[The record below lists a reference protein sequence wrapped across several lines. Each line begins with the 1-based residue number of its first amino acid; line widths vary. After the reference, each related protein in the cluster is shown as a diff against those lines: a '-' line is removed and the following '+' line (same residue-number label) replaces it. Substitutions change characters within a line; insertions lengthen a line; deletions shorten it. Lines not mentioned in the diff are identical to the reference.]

1 MKRYLKFPLIFII
14 VSLISFASNAQEV
27 FDDFEGNGTISTWYG
42 DDCEFDTDYDNPVAQ
57 GINTSS
63 KVMKYND
70 TGGQY
75 ANVGF
80 DTENNF
86 DLSQNYTF
94 SLKIYIPSDSLT
106 GNQPNQVSL
115 KLQNRFLD
123 EPWTTQ
129 TEIIH
134 SVSLDQWQ
142 TVSFDFNNDSY
153 INFDDNSLPPVE
165 RTDFNRVLIKVNGE
179 NNTDLAVAYID
190 DFQYDGTI
198 EDDQDDY
205 SLIWSDEFVVDGAID
220 SEKWFHQ
227 TKLPSGGSWFNN
239 EIQHYTDRTDNAV
252 VEDGILKIIAKKETY
267 TDQGYTKNYTSAR
280 LNSKFAFTY
289 GKVEVKAKLPS
300 GVGTWPAI
308 WMLGKN
314 INEDGAYWETQG
326 FGTTNWPDC
335 GEIDIM
341 EHWGSDQNFVQSA
354 THTPSSYGA
363 TENHGGQ
370 TIPTASTEFH
380 VYTLEWTLDKL
391 IFSVDGNTHYI
402 YEPQVQDS
410 DTWPYDADQYLLL
423 NIAIQP
429 NIEDS
434 FTESAME
441 IDYVRVY
448 QRNDLGVSNLQQD
461 KGLQVYPNPVND
473 QLKLIFDDIPESE
486 TALLK
491 IYNMSGQLVKAEDI
505 TTESNQI
512 TLKGLGPLPKGVYSG
527 TVSIHNNLYGFK
539 MVK

>member
-1 MKRYLKFPLIFII
+1 MKKYLKFALIFII
-14 VSLISFASNAQEV
+14 ASFFSFTSTTQNV
-27 FDDFEGNGTISTWYG
+27 FDDFEGNGTITTWYG
-42 DDCEFDTDYDNPVAQ
+42 DDCEFDTDYNNPFAE

-63 KVMKYND
+63 TVLRYHD

-80 DTENNF
+80 DTGHNF

-94 SLKIYIPSDSLT
+94 TLKIYIPSDSLT
-106 GNQPNQVSL
+106 GNRPNQVSL

-123 EPWTTQ
+123 QPWTTQ
-129 TEIIH
+129 SEIIH

-142 TVSFDFNNDSY
+142 TISFDFKNDNY
-153 INFDDNSLPPVE
+153 INFDDNSLPPTE
-165 RTDFNRVLIKVNGE
+165 RTDFNRVLIQVNGE
-179 NNTDLAVAYID
+179 NNTDRVIAYID
-190 DFQYDGTI
+190 DFEYDGVV
-198 EDDQDDY
+198 EGDSDDY
-205 SLIWSDEFVVDGAID
+205 SLVWSDEFNTDGAID
-220 SEKWFHQ
+220 PDKWFHQ
-227 TKLPSGGSWFNN
+227 TKLPSGGSWYNN

-267 TDQGYTKNYTSAR
+267 TDQAYTKNYTSAR

-289 GKVEVKAKLPS
+289 GKIEVKAKLPT

-314 INEDGAYWETQG
+314 ISEDGAYWETQG
-326 FGTTNWPDC
+326 YGTTGWPDC

-370 TIPTASTEFH
+370 TISTASTGFH
-380 VYTLEWTLDKL
+380 VYSMEWKLDKL
-391 IFSVDGNTHYI
+391 IFAVDGNTHYV

-410 DTWPYDADQYLLL
+410 DTWPFDADQYLLL

-429 NIEDS
+429 SIEDS

-448 QRNDLGVSNLQQD
+448 QREDLGFNNVEAG
-461 KGLQVYPNPVND
+461 KGLRVYPNPADD
-473 QLKLIFDDIPESE
+473 QLKLIFDDIREDE
-486 TALLK
+486 TALVK
-491 IYNMSGQLVKAEDI
+491 IYNTSGHLVTAKEI

-512 TLKGLGPLPKGVYSG
+512 TLNGLSPLPKGVYSG
-527 TVSIHNNLYGFK
+527 TVTIQNNYYSFK